1 MDIDVFFCNDI
12 FDWFFLLDMD
22 GIFFMGVFFV
32 EFFLEFCKDC
42 FIVVVLGVLGCRD
55 GEFFFGLVFLFEFF
69 S

>member
-12 FDWFFLLDMD
+12 LDWFFLLEMD

-42 FIVVVLGVLGCRD
+42 FIVVVLGVLGC
-55 GEFFFGLVFLFEFF
+55 
-69 S
+69 

>member
-12 FDWFFLLDMD
+12 LDWFFLLEMD

-42 FIVVVLGVLGCRD
+42 FIVVVLGVLG
-55 GEFFFGLVFLFEFF
+55 FFFWLVFSFEFF